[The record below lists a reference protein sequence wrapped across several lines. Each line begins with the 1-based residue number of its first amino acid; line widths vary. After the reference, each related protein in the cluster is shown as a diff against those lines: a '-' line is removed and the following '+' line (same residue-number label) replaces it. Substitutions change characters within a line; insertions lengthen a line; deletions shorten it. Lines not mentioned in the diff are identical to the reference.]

1 MTDLPK
7 EITDYLRGERAGV
20 GRLNLVRYIQQ
31 DADSTGAWSTATAKQ
46 WNTAIDEAIKLGLI
60 EQVGSVLLVKTKKE
74 TEEQG
79 MLF

>member
-1 MTDLPK
+1 MADLAQ

-20 GRLNLVRYIQQ
+20 GRSNLVQYIMN
-31 DADSTGAWSTATAKQ
+31 DAVNIGVWTVATEDE
-46 WNTAIDEAIKLGLI
+46 WNAAIDEAIKLGRM
-60 EQVGSVLLVKTKKE
+60 EQVGSVLVVKTKKE